1 MGSCQS
7 SPKLLC
13 HLPPPEV
20 TFSSASFLLQSIP
33 FPGAQAQQSFIKA
46 SLSSLCF
53 GDIVL
58 WISPPRAQP
67 LFKPSGKTLKSLS
80 SKTKAP
86 GAAATGRGEGELI
99 THPEHSL
106 GCSHRPPAPSPA
118 TPKPRIQHGTAPELS
133 LEWGRHGGRHSMR
146 IPSAVPLFRADK
158 ELSVEELCVC
168 VMTFSRGPCR
178 QREQSC
184 GTASP
189 LGSANAAA
197 PSLLKFSSQCRVLGI
212 YSPGIAQQC

>member
-1 MGSCQS
+1 MD
-7 SPKLLC
+7 
-13 HLPPPEV
+13 
-20 TFSSASFLLQSIP
+20 F
-33 FPGAQAQQSFIKA
+33 
-46 SLSSLCF
+46 
-53 GDIVL
+53 
-58 WISPPRAQP
+58 PPRAQP
-67 LFKPSGKTLKSLS
+67 LFNPSGKTLKSLS

-86 GAAATGRGEGELI
+86 GAAATGRGKGELI
-99 THPEHSL
+99 THPEHPL

-118 TPKPRIQHGTAPELS
+118 TPKPQIQHGAAPELS
-133 LEWGRHGGRHSMR
+133 LEWGRRGGETFHENPLCCPPFQSRQR
-146 IPSAVPLFRADK
+146 ALRGGAV
-158 ELSVEELCVC
+158 CVC